1 MAVIGVGSQATDS
14 SIHRVWRSSGPKPH
28 LLQTLMLS
36 TDPCFEEKL
45 QDVVGP
51 YFDVQDNAAAFIFDK
66 GTNLDPPS
74 GPVSVPPGCSG
85 ATLKRP
91 SESSTRRYDT
101 LDHARLAESIAVEGS
116 L

>member
-14 SIHRVWRSSGPKPH
+14 SVHRFWRSGGLKPH
-28 LLQTLMLS
+28 LIQTLKLS

-51 YFDVQDNAAAFIFDK
+51 YFDVQANAAAFIFDK

-74 GPVSVPPGCSG
+74 GPVSVPTGVFGSYSS
-85 ATLKRP
+85 ATIGVFHPEGR
-91 SESSTRRYDT
+91 
-101 LDHARLAESIAVEGS
+101 HARSRAFG
-116 L
+116 